1 MEKVEM
7 LAIERQAKILEYIER
22 NNTVRVKTLS
32 KMFNVSVITIRR
44 DLDVLASQ
52 GRVNKFYGGASLSDD
67 LENDK
72 IEKDFFE
79 KREQIFLEEKRAI
92 AREAVKLIQDRNT
105 IYLGL
110 GTTTAEIAKQINNS
124 DIKKLNIATNS
135 FAVANIITNTNLSV
149 FMVGGFSKIGEAGVV
164 GETTVSMIKSFF
176 FDIAF
181 IGTGGITF
189 DGGIT
194 EFYLHTAEIRKAVLE
209 RSSKKVLV
217 ADHSKFGKKAF
228 AVIGPITCVDTII
241 TDWRI
246 PPQFETGITNLDI
259 RLIKAGR

>member
-1 MEKVEM
+1 M
-7 LAIERQAKILEYIER
+7 LAIQRQAKILEYIEQ
-22 NNTVRVKTLS
+22 NNSVRVKTLS
-32 KMFNVSVITIRR
+32 EMFDVSVITIRR
-44 DLDVLASQ
+44 DLDALAAK
-52 GRVNKFYGGASLSDD
+52 GLVNKFYGGASLPND
-67 LENDK
+67 LESTK
-72 IEKDFFE
+72 TKKDFFE
-79 KREQIFLEEKRAI
+79 SREQIFLEEKRAI
-92 AREAVKLIQDRNT
+92 AREAVKLIQERNT

-110 GTTTAEIAKQINNS
+110 GTTAAEIAKLINDS

-135 FAVANIITNTNLSV
+135 FAVANIITNTDLSV

-176 FDIAF
+176 FDLAF
-181 IGTGGITF
+181 IGAGGITF

-228 AVIGPITCVDTII
+228 AIVGPITSVDIII

-246 PPQFETGITNLDI
+246 PPLFETGINNLGVT
-259 RLIKAGR
+259 LIKAGR